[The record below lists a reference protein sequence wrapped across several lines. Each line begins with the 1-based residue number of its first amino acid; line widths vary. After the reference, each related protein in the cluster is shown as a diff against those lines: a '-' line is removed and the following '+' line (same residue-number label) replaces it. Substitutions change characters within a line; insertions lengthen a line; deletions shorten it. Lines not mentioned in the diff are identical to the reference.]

1 LECDSSCGFSADP
14 ASEQSVINA
23 CLRVSS
29 EDWED
34 VKNNSGLR
42 CVPVSTLISSAKAWE
57 TSSTA
62 VSHPKLPI
70 FVLEI
75 YGDRLAQGVI
85 VNR

>member
-14 ASEQSVINA
+14 ASEQPVINA
-23 CLRVSS
+23 CLRASS

-42 CVPVSTLISSAKAWE
+42 CVPVSPLISSAKAWE
-57 TSSTA
+57 ILSTA
-62 VSHPKLPI
+62 VSHMKLPI

-75 YGDRLAQGVI
+75 SGDRLAQGVI